1 MKLRLLLGVVALAA
15 CPASNPPPQYPPP
28 SPPPE
33 QQQSMQQPPP
43 ATEQQPAPPPATSEE
58 LPVDP
63 TAEMPDQTLGTD
75 ATLTLGGEAKATID
89 ARADIFSAGLA
100 KADEGRGGKLPS
112 KITLAAGGTTVTFS
126 KVVGKVG
133 CSGDAAFI
141 ADGGDCAGGN
151 TDIQSTKNIGGIVA
165 HDRTLF
171 LVGVFVGAK
180 LPAKAPERLDF
191 SPDKQGAAFA
201 SLSPK
206 LGQVFFIG
214 DGKTGTGSGVIQKFV
229 IPSGATSLYLGYAD
243 AYSFQGPPGAYGDN
257 KGGLGV
263 TMTEQK
269 E

>member
-1 MKLRLLLGVVALAA
+1 MKLRLLLGLVTLAA

-28 SPPPE
+28 AQPPAD

-43 ATEQQPAPPPATSEE
+43 AEQQPAPPPAPTDEM
-58 LPVDP
+58 PVDP
-63 TAEMPDQTLGTD
+63 MAEMPDETLGTD
-75 ATLTLGGEAKATID
+75 ATLTLGAEAKATID
-89 ARADIFSAGLA
+89 ARADIFSAGMA
-100 KADEGRGGKLPS
+100 KADGGRGGKLPS
-112 KITLAAGGTTVTFS
+112 KITLAPGGTTITFT

-141 ADGGDCAGGN
+141 ADGGDCAGGD
-151 TDIQSTKNIGGIVA
+151 TDIQSTRNVAGIIA

-171 LVGVFVGAK
+171 LVGLFVGPK
-180 LPAKAPERLDF
+180 LPAKVPERLDF
-191 SPDKQGAAFA
+191 SPDKQGSAFA

-229 IPSGATSLYLGYAD
+229 IPSGATTLYLGYAD
-243 AYSFQGPPGAYGDN
+243 AYGFHGTPGAYGDN

-263 TMTEQK
+263 TMMEQK